1 MTEDNKE
8 TFGNFDLAKALE
20 FLNLFPFQK
29 WNLQVKSI
37 HPSEALIITLKRAE
51 RQITTGSNE
60 WEQRLFMELIFLE
73 ALESH
78 NIRMWQEKHID
89 AGESPYKGKVDFVFT
104 PYQASFKLPYVVL
117 SEAKKDNF
125 EQGWGQCLMA
135 IKASQIINK
144 KEGYNFNIYGI
155 VSSGKIWEFGKYTQ
169 NNEFLKTE
177 AYTISQPEVILGI
190 LSEIFTDC
198 ERALV

>member
-1 MTEDNKE
+1 MQESRLTKE
-8 TFGNFDLAKALE
+8 
-20 FLNLFPFQK
+20 
-29 WNLQVKSI
+29 KSI
-37 HPSEALIITLKRAE
+37 
-51 RQITTGSNE
+51 
-60 WEQRLFMELIFLE
+60 LFF
-73 ALESH
+73 S
-78 NIRMWQEKHID
+78 
-89 AGESPYKGKVDFVFT
+89 

-144 KEGYNFNIYGI
+144 KDGYNFNIYGI
-155 VSSGKIWEFGKYTQ
+155 VSNGKIWEFGKYTQ

-177 AYTISQPEVILGI
+177 AYTISQSEVILGI

>member
-1 MTEDNKE
+1 MTDEKKE

-20 FLNLFPFQK
+20 FLNLFPYQK
-29 WNLQVKSI
+29 WNIQVKSI
-37 HPSEALIITLKRAE
+37 QPSESLVISLKRAE

-73 ALESH
+73 ALENH
-78 NIRMWQEKHID
+78 NIRMWQEKHLD
-89 AGESPYKGKVDFVFT
+89 AGVSPYKGKVDFAFT

-117 SEAKKDNF
+117 SEPKKDDF

-135 IKASQIINK
+135 IKASQIINR

-169 NNEFLKTE
+169 DNKFLKTE
-177 AYTISQPEVILGI
+177 AYTISQPEVLLGI
-190 LSEIFTDC
+190 LREIFTDC
-198 ERALV
+198 ESALV